1 MGFINC
7 YNILR
12 DVVRY
17 LLRYMY
23 VVGKIKEV
31 YCIWPWLLED
41 KTKV

>member
-17 LLRYMY
+17 LLRY